1 MPQNSEA
8 TKTRDQNSWI
18 QGFQTLSYT
27 GVERKVPFRGLVCI
41 SFWLHF
47 VINLDQSSW
56 RKSLLAMATVYQSG
70 VRMLGKSRNAQYLNT
85 SELPGSWNSGS
96 R

>member
-1 MPQNSEA
+1 MDPRFSNSV
-8 TKTRDQNSWI
+8 
-18 QGFQTLSYT
+18 YT